1 MISCASLGGQFA
13 GNMANT
19 MLAGA
24 GGKGHA
30 EGTTQSAVA
39 NGTIVVRDQAN
50 QKQDTATLSRDTAHA
65 NDSISPIFNKE
76 KEQQRLQTAQMIG
89 EIGSQVADIAR
100 TQGEIYA
107 LKKAQ
112 EVKGPPPEGASE
124 KARNAYIESL
134 KATPEYKKAIADSDS
149 GTGSSLQ
156 QGIQAATAAV
166 QGLAGGDFKAALA
179 GASAPYLAE
188 LIHKNTTTTG
198 PDGKPVVNTAA
209 NLMAHAVVGAV
220 IAQAQGNSALSGASG
235 AALGEFIAQEMY
247 PGIARTDLS
256 EEQKQT
262 ISALGTLAA
271 GLAGGL
277 ANGSASGAIAG
288 AQAGKNAVEN
298 NSLADIAQA
307 QSEGKTLEQKA
318 NEQVEAENDRYKKA
332 NCGGM
337 SAEACSVKMYQERRE
352 ALKET
357 VSLGA
362 DFVPIVGDIKSFAE
376 AQSAADYLAAVIGII
391 PGAGDAAGKIIKAA
405 EAALKNGDVAEAS
418 KLINKASEEIQAVK
432 PLDVGSYKE
441 LKDRSVVGDGLEHDH
456 IPSFAAIRQ
465 AKENELG
472 RKLTPTEEKN
482 LYNNATAIEV
492 PKDVHQAGRTYGGK
506 NTPSQIKQDAID
518 LCGAECRDTE
528 VHRKNMLDRGYDP
541 KIVDDAIME
550 IKKRNSQTGV
560 TK

>member
-1 MISCASLGGQFA
+1 
-13 GNMANT
+13 
-19 MLAGA
+19 
-24 GGKGHA
+24 
-30 EGTTQSAVA
+30 
-39 NGTIVVRDQAN
+39 
-50 QKQDTATLSRDTAHA
+50 
-65 NDSISPIFNKE
+65 
-76 KEQQRLQTAQMIG
+76 
-89 EIGSQVADIAR
+89 
-100 TQGEIYA
+100 
-107 LKKAQ
+107 
-112 EVKGPPPEGASE
+112 
-124 KARNAYIESL
+124 
-134 KATPEYKKAIADSDS
+134 
-149 GTGSSLQ
+149 
-156 QGIQAATAAV
+156 
-166 QGLAGGDFKAALA
+166 
-179 GASAPYLAE
+179 
-188 LIHKNTTTTG
+188 
-198 PDGKPVVNTAA
+198 
-209 NLMAHAVVGAV
+209 
-220 IAQAQGNSALSGASG
+220 ALSGASG